1 MHRPAAETPYLK
13 LLLFGWEK
21 RGRQW
26 LSENWPHLLAE
37 ELSYVEFAGLVGP
50 AEAQEDHLA
59 RLNPSGGKWIL
70 RSLLVRGGRV
80 SVWREPYRG
89 DLHAVLLDSISDKS
103 IIELI
108 EH

>member
-1 MHRPAAETPYLK
+1 
-13 LLLFGWEK
+13 
-21 RGRQW
+21 
-26 LSENWPHLLAE
+26 
-37 ELSYVEFAGLVGP
+37 
-50 AEAQEDHLA
+50 
-59 RLNPSGGKWIL
+59 
-70 RSLLVRGGRV
+70 VRGGRV